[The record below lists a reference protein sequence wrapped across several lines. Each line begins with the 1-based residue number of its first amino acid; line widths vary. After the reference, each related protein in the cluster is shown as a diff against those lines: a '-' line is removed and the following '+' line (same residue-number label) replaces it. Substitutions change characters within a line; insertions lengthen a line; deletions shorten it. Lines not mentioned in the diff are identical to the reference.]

1 MTGTAFSVE
10 GDESFTIIVTED
22 QITVYEQYGDAVADI
37 TDTLAEDVNGFVADV
52 AIDRNGTDDVAVTLE
67 QVGWQQIIRDM
78 AADEIKGSTQQ

>member
-1 MTGTAFSVE
+1 MTGAMFAVE

-22 QITVYEQYGDAVADI
+22 QITVYERYSDAVADI
-37 TDTLAEDVNGFVADV
+37 TDTLAEDVDGFVADV

-78 AADEIKGSTQQ
+78 AVNDTTGGDH